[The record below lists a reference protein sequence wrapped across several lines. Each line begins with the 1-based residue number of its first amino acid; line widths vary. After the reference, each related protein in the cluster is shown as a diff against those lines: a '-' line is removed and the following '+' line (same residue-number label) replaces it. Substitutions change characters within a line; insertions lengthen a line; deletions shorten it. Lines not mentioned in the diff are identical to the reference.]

1 MKYRSSFIICFLWQ
15 TLVWTTTALVNHH
28 QVGSQSI
35 FHPQGRAGDSAIHA
49 KIIVPANEDERIISA
64 PTSRREVLQGAVTA
78 ALLSTP
84 IALSPGPAIAAAEQ
98 RCDPEDVR
106 CQQDGTLAGEA
117 PTGQPIPK
125 VTNKITH
132 VVQMIIDVG
141 ERREEAGFIR
151 FGLYGEDCPQSTKQ
165 MLLFLTRGISSMD
178 EETLRNS
185 IGLEYGPVSLT
196 ESGSVPTIYS
206 GKAVD
211 FGVSSQAKAYAKS
224 RGVRTAGANFVPQDR
239 PAAISEGSTRPHNV
253 AGLISIPYKGI
264 GYGGISSGVSPIDEA
279 YESAFTITADATP
292 AFDGKRRVIGQV
304 IDDPSM
310 QFLSRLASLP
320 VQKGKG
326 SGLLPGTLAGP
337 PLLKV
342 RVREIG
348 VQKVGK
354 QDKKDSGKKKKK

>member
-1 MKYRSSFIICFLWQ
+1 MYRYSFITCFLLQ
-15 TLVWTTTALVNHH
+15 ALVSTTTALVNRH
-28 QVGSQSI
+28 QRDSQSI
-35 FHPQGRAGDSAIHA
+35 SCPRDAAAVDS
-49 KIIVPANEDERIISA
+49 KIIIPAQTESIIS
-64 PTSRREVLQGAVTA
+64 PSRREVLQGAVTA
-78 ALLSTP
+78 ALLSTTP
-84 IALSPGPAIAAAEQ
+84 ITLSPRPAIAASEQ
-98 RCDPEDVR
+98 RCDAEDIR
-106 CQQDGTLAGEA
+106 CQQDGKLLEGEA
-117 PTGQPIPK
+117 PTGRPIPK

-151 FGLYGEDCPQSTKQ
+151 FGLYGEDCKQSTRE
-165 MLLFLTRGISSMD
+165 MLLFLTRGISSLD

-185 IGLEYGPVSLT
+185 IGLEYAPVTLG
-196 ESGSVPTIYS
+196 ESGYVPTIYS

-211 FGVSSQAKAYAKS
+211 FGVPSQAKAYAKS
-224 RGVRTAGANFVPQDR
+224 RGVRTAGSNFVPQNR
-239 PAAISEGSTRPHNV
+239 PPAIDGEASARPHSV
-253 AGLISIPYKGI
+253 AGLISVPMKGI
-264 GYGGISSGVSPIDEA
+264 GYGGSNGVSIDEA
-279 YESAFTITADATP
+279 YESAFTITADSTP

-326 SGLLPGTLAGP
+326 SGLPGTVAGP

-348 VQKVGK
+348 VQKVGEQK
-354 QDKKDSGKKKKK
+354 DKDSSGKKKKK